1 MSCETD
7 LSAINSNTAYIKS
20 YTAYTSSISTN
31 VLATKNAV
39 VANKAVLDEILVEL
53 KKLNTNIGGS

>member
-7 LSAINSNTAYIKS
+7 LSAINSNTSYIKS
-20 YTAYTSSISTN
+20 YTSSISTN

-39 VANKAVLDEILVEL
+39 VANKAVLDAILAEL